1 MNCLKVYLL
10 QNIGGVSAFSTNVD
24 CRVVEN
30 AKMFFD
36 PSDVVSCRQIHSD
49 VVKMVNDSMRGSEI
63 ADCDA
68 LVTNVKNLPLL
79 IRTADCVPVVLYD
92 QRRHV
97 VANIHAGRVGAQKL
111 IVRKTVELM
120 MTEFG
125 TRSSDIIA
133 AIGPH
138 ICGKCYEVD
147 DACAYEFGKKYI
159 VGYSANGKP
168 LIDIALAC
176 KDQLLSIGVD
186 TGNIHFSD
194 ICTAESVEW
203 PSWRRD
209 RCKERLGTFVVM
221 K

>member
-1 MNCLKVYLL
+1 MNCLQVYLL

-49 VVKMVNDSMRGSEI
+49 VVKIVNDSMRGSEI

-97 VANIHAGRVGAQKL
+97 VANIHAGRVGAQNL
-111 IVRKTVELM
+111 IVRKTRDLM
-120 MTEFG
+120 L
-125 TRSSDIIA
+125 
-133 AIGPH
+133 P
-138 ICGKCYEVD
+138 
-147 DACAYEFGKKYI
+147 I
-159 VGYSANGKP
+159 VG
-168 LIDIALAC
+168 L
-176 KDQLLSIGVD
+176 
-186 TGNIHFSD
+186 
-194 ICTAESVEW
+194 
-203 PSWRRD
+203 
-209 RCKERLGTFVVM
+209 
-221 K
+221 